1 MKRLFALVLAVLML
15 GSVAA
20 FADGTIENYGPDVQY
35 ATAKDHNED
44 TLNTPYTELWLMV
57 DAEGQIDVT
66 VPLVLVFKT
75 DIDGG
80 TATSPATYQIT
91 NNSSADLVVTNID
104 TVTNNVV
111 DDNTNHPMV
120 LKPYDTATLARDEY
134 KVQLSVQQNSAGNNV
149 VLGDGETGAWDLETA
164 AHENNKILGGLFE
177 LVKDTSTRVYA
188 DMSTGKLSFIT
199 TREVDADG
207 NDAGMDDTKGVH
219 LLTVT
224 YTVAIDTSDAIGED
238 VTTAPST
245 ASGGIVITTP

>member
-20 FADGTIENYGPDVQY
+20 FADVSEIEVREADDRYQSGINQ
-35 ATAKDHNED
+35 T
-44 TLNTPYTELWLMV
+44 TLDTPYTELWLQV
-57 DAEGQIDVT
+57 DASGQIDVT

-80 TATSPATYQIT
+80 EAQSPATYMIT

-104 TVTNNVV
+104 TLTNNVV
-111 DDNTNHPMV
+111 DANTNHPMV

-134 KVQLSVQQNSAGNNV
+134 KVQLSVQKNSENNDV
-149 VLGDGETGAWDLETA
+149 VLGEGETGVWDLETA

-188 DMSTGKLSFIT
+188 DMETGKLSFIT
-199 TREVDADG
+199 TRLVNGTGEDAE
-207 NDAGMDDTKGVH
+207 DAGMDDTKGVH

-224 YTVAIDTSDAIGED
+224 YTVAIDTSDAIGTD
-238 VTTAPST
+238 
-245 ASGGIVITTP
+245 ITDNGDATLNGVG